1 MIFASTPPHHGTLQS
16 FYTLPFHLC
25 YKLPSSMTLE
35 AGAMIEPLAVAVHAV
50 TNIGNLKGNESKI
63 LSPLHKTES

>member
-1 MIFASTPPHHGTLQS
+1 
-16 FYTLPFHLC
+16 
-25 YKLPSSMTLE
+25 MTLE